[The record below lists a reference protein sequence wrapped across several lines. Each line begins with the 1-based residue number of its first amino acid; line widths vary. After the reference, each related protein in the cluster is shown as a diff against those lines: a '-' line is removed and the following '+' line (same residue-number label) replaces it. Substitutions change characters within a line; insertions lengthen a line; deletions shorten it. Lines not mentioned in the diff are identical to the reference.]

1 MERVSLEAT
10 TANCTATATTTIHF
24 KYNKGLE
31 TEV

>member
-10 TANCTATATTTIHF
+10 TANCTATATIHF